1 MRRGRI
7 KHAGSF
13 ALLLLAVLANG
24 NAQKKSIRNGA
35 PPHRKA
41 RVAHLTPP
49 QLAPYSFTLE
59 QTARELG
66 LPAGLG
72 RAEGFVA
79 KLERGEPVTIAILG
93 ASVAENAGCLSQPG
107 KRCMRNRGAE
117 PIRMVWG
124 EPRSRPFKG
133 FAVRFFEW
141 MNATWPHPQHQL
153 FNAARDASSLA
164 TIVPCLFSHL
174 PQRFDL
180 LLMEAGSMFETTK
193 SYTIETLTRQV
204 LSMRFPPAIAFVTVH
219 LWCTFG
225 GSLRKRV
232 VSYGLNKLPS
242 REYHFWPGAHPHAN
256 RSVEIADGPS
266 VMRNPSDVLENNITA
281 ICRLYGLGCISQ
293 RDALMPQ
300 IASLDIE
307 EVAGDCLHPVH
318 GSKGTDFMA
327 DLLVHWTMRV
337 VERYRSAAAEGR
349 SSSRNILPYP
359 IHPKQVLRAQSE
371 KAACY
376 HLAEGMGREAPSNLA
391 SLPWH
396 TAACPADRASDSS
409 QLAGCSNKDESMSC
423 PSAYHPLGGGGAKL
437 PTVWVYCS
445 HSIGGAKKP
454 SPGVVALQPGATLL
468 IPLPTDWLT
477 SSLGSS
483 HSRQAASSSVK
494 TVHFNATLQY
504 LISWHLMGRVRIACT
519 ESCACTTHE
528 LDAHVS
534 SWTRNSTIYT
544 EHRFPMSLTRHEELA
559 GDTTAR
565 CGLALTVLPTSSS
578 GGHMFRVRDVILY
591 TSASPCDQKD
601 GKQRVFLKRSKLKC
615 ARDEED
621 QERPHRRLR
630 AFDDDDP
637 PAGAYSAVPPFQA
650 AATCLAHGHG
660 SWQPT
665 TAAEPYLVET
675 DRYLPG
681 FNTSVGFWGRA
692 DDDVRRSVWEGKPR
706 RPPRAELGFEW
717 QPEGAGCNAILRS
730 SKLPSREELVGEFC
744 KRWSGQTILFVGD
757 SISATSFTS
766 FAHLVGF
773 INTTSNSKNP
783 CYRRKK
789 LYGPAGAGAQE
800 IDLTV
805 QLCEPAPGGVLAKFL
820 RNEDLDVTGWAAEKA
835 DGGDGKIVGAGMN
848 CYWERAFDA
857 ANFTVMNT
865 GLHHHGRLDEYLN
878 RVNRTFA
885 RVAKSI
891 TQRGSK
897 VSRHTLYR
905 SSWSALIGC
914 NDMKDPL
921 PPQEAIKMLMDQ
933 TRRAGSGEDRYN
945 WTDLSPQN
953 VGARALAEQYG
964 IPYWET
970 FEATSMRPGGHRVQ
984 AGPHGPSSDCVHYY
998 LPGPPDWLNLQLLA
1012 YLNLVPRR
1020 RPH

>member
-13 ALLLLAVLANG
+13 VLLLLAVLANG

-107 KRCMRNRGAE
+107 KRRMRNRGAE

-371 KAACY
+371 KAACETGSCSWY
-376 HLAEGMGREAPSNLA
+376 SESVVGTSRWTS
-391 SLPWH
+391 
-396 TAACPADRASDSS
+396 TA
-409 QLAGCSNKDESMSC
+409 
-423 PSAYHPLGGGGAKL
+423 
-437 PTVWVYCS
+437 W
-445 HSIGGAKKP
+445 
-454 SPGVVALQPGATLL
+454 
-468 IPLPTDWLT
+468 
-477 SSLGSS
+477 
-483 HSRQAASSSVK
+483 K
-494 TVHFNATLQY
+494 T
-504 LISWHLMGRVRIACT
+504 
-519 ESCACTTHE
+519 
-528 LDAHVS
+528 
-534 SWTRNSTIYT
+534 
-544 EHRFPMSLTRHEELA
+544 
-559 GDTTAR
+559 
-565 CGLALTVLPTSSS
+565 
-578 GGHMFRVRDVILY
+578 
-591 TSASPCDQKD
+591 
-601 GKQRVFLKRSKLKC
+601 
-615 ARDEED
+615 
-621 QERPHRRLR
+621 
-630 AFDDDDP
+630 
-637 PAGAYSAVPPFQA
+637 
-650 AATCLAHGHG
+650 
-660 SWQPT
+660 
-665 TAAEPYLVET
+665 
-675 DRYLPG
+675 
-681 FNTSVGFWGRA
+681 
-692 DDDVRRSVWEGKPR
+692 
-706 RPPRAELGFEW
+706 
-717 QPEGAGCNAILRS
+717 
-730 SKLPSREELVGEFC
+730 
-744 KRWSGQTILFVGD
+744 
-757 SISATSFTS
+757 
-766 FAHLVGF
+766 
-773 INTTSNSKNP
+773 NSKN
-783 CYRRKK
+783 R
-789 LYGPAGAGAQE
+789 
-800 IDLTV
+800 
-805 QLCEPAPGGVLAKFL
+805 
-820 RNEDLDVTGWAAEKA
+820 
-835 DGGDGKIVGAGMN
+835 
-848 CYWERAFDA
+848 
-857 ANFTVMNT
+857 
-865 GLHHHGRLDEYLN
+865 
-878 RVNRTFA
+878 
-885 RVAKSI
+885 
-891 TQRGSK
+891 
-897 VSRHTLYR
+897 
-905 SSWSALIGC
+905 
-914 NDMKDPL
+914 
-921 PPQEAIKMLMDQ
+921 
-933 TRRAGSGEDRYN
+933 
-945 WTDLSPQN
+945 
-953 VGARALAEQYG
+953 
-964 IPYWET
+964 
-970 FEATSMRPGGHRVQ
+970 
-984 AGPHGPSSDCVHYY
+984 
-998 LPGPPDWLNLQLLA
+998 
-1012 YLNLVPRR
+1012 
-1020 RPH
+1020 